1 MTSHTSQ
8 HVELGAEAWL
18 TAPTLQR
25 VFDALEISGS
35 ARVAGGAVR
44 DALLGR
50 PVSDVDIATTLPP
63 EQVVQFLNDAGIK
76 SVPTGL
82 SHGTVTAVVGESD
95 TDVYQI
101 TTLRLDI
108 ETDGRR
114 SKVAFTDDWE
124 ADASRR
130 DFTMNA
136 LFCDRHGELYDPLG
150 GYGDL
155 LSGRV
160 RFVGEPRVR
169 IEEDYLRILRFFRF
183 NAVLGG
189 GSIDEAGLEACIA
202 LKEGLKRLSRER
214 IRQELFRLLVA
225 GEAVSIVATME
236 RHSILAQVLP
246 SPSNLERLSRLCDIE
261 AGNGFEPDALLRLVA
276 LALAEPSD
284 VDVLRERFVLSND
297 ETRRLAAL
305 DLTCRYSDVDDDE
318 AKARLYGMGAA
329 AYRDDLLISWA
340 GSGDDNQD
348 ARWSRLADLPQRWTA
363 PKFPLSGEDVLALG
377 VEAGPQ
383 VGDALREVEA
393 WWVRQG
399 FPEDETLLRRHLA
412 SLTRTRYGTE

>member
-1 MTSHTSQ
+1 MTSHPSQ
-8 HVELGAEAWL
+8 HVELGAETWL
-18 TAPTLQR
+18 TAGSLQR
-25 VFDALEISGS
+25 VFDALETSGS

-63 EQVVQFLNDAGIK
+63 KQVVQCLDGAGIK
-76 SVPTGL
+76 SVPTGI
-82 SHGTVTAVVGESD
+82 SHGTVTAVVGDGEA
-95 TDVYQI
+95 DVYQI

-183 NAVLGG
+183 NAVLGD

-214 IRQELFRLLVA
+214 IRQEMFRLLVA
-225 GEAVSIVATME
+225 GAAVSIITTME
-236 RHSILAQVLP
+236 RHRILAQILP
-246 SPSNLERLSRLCDIE
+246 SPANLKRLSRLCEIE
-261 AGNGFEPDALLRLVA
+261 AGNGFEPDALLRLAA
-276 LALAEPSD
+276 LGLASPGD

-297 ETRRLAAL
+297 ETGRLAAL
-305 DLTCRYSDVDDDE
+305 DLTYRYMDVEEDD
-318 AKARLYGMGAA
+318 AKIRLYEMGAK
-329 AYRDDLLISWA
+329 AYRDDVLISWA
-340 GSGDDNQD
+340 GSSDDNHD
-348 ARWSRLADLPQRWTA
+348 ARWNRMADLPQRWTA
-363 PKFPLSGEDVLALG
+363 PVFPLSGADVLALG

-383 VGDALREVEA
+383 VGDALRKAEA

-399 FPEDETLLRRHLA
+399 FPEDETLLRCYLA
-412 SLTRTRYGTE
+412 SLI